1 MLHKQMASENGRLK
15 DIIQDRESVLDR
27 FTQQLEKQ
35 TIDLSARQDHS
46 ERLLQEKE
54 EQINRIEKEKSELQH
69 NLVKNEQTLANL
81 KKLSNKEYE
90 RLKEKV
96 DNYKKKVKIANQR
109 MLMLKKNLL
118 GSEVEKIVGT
128 DVTQGLN
135 LDPIKK
141 NKVKDAF
148 RDAGY

>member
-148 RDAGY
+148 RDAG

>member
-1 MLHKQMASENGRLK
+1 MLHKQMSSENGRLK

-35 TIDLSARQDHS
+35 TLDQTTRQDQS
-46 ERLLQEKE
+46 ERILQEKD
-54 EQINRIEKEKSELQH
+54 EQLHRIEKEKSELQH
-69 NLVKNEQTLANL
+69 NFVKNEQTLANL
-81 KKLSNKEYE
+81 KKLSKKESE

-96 DNYKKKVKIANQR
+96 DNYKKKVKMANQR
-109 MLMLKKNLL
+109 VILLKRSLL

-135 LDPIKK
+135 LDPVKK

>member
-1 MLHKQMASENGRLK
+1 MIHKQMASENGRLK

-118 GSEVEKIVGT
+118 GSEVEK
-128 DVTQGLN
+128 N
-135 LDPIKK
+135 C
-141 NKVKDAF
+141 
-148 RDAGY
+148 RY